1 MAPAAKACQNL
12 RKIGKDYKNKRV
24 MVIGVNREPQDLPSA
39 QAVLSQMAPEF
50 VSVVDSGRLARAVG
64 VQVLPTTFVLMPS
77 GEVTFV
83 HMGALDETALRA
95 AIDAS
100 LNDLDH

>member
-1 MAPAAKACQNL
+1 M
-12 RKIGKDYKNKRV
+12 
-24 MVIGVNREPQDLPSA
+24 IGVNREPQDLPSA
-39 QAVLSQMAPEF
+39 QAVLSQMAPGL

-83 HMGALDETALRA
+83 HMGP
-95 AIDAS
+95 
-100 LNDLDH
+100 